1 MAHIDSYPGYNKKK
15 RQWQYAQEV
24 YDGTAFDYYEDGE
37 TVDFNTIEAR
47 KYFPKKTQRESE
59 DAYKE
64 RLKLIDPAVYY
75 GTAIDS
81 MIGILSASEAKAQ
94 RTFSKDGQG
103 LGDPKD
109 PTSKAW
115 NLLNNVDGNGGSYM
129 SLPKK
134 AGTKLATKL
143 CLYGLVEG
151 VVRNA
156 DGEVI
161 GGSTIKIL
169 DPDSVVNK
177 IERNGRLIA
186 CRVIE
191 HRDERYSL
199 DDKPELVKCYT
210 DYTLEGWR
218 RFKTGEGGYEELET
232 GDYKYYAT
240 VERNENDLILPIFK
254 IELMLDRPVG
264 YIWAKKC
271 IAIANAES
279 QLDHAHRN
287 VSFQLFKFVGSN
299 TQYKEGIQSLSNGS
313 NIIRQEPESKNEHDF
328 IAPSSEFFEAA
339 EARIKE
345 RIVRF
350 FHGMF
355 KDYGDAAQD
364 KTATEIRLESQTG
377 IESFLTYLA
386 TALDEFEN
394 NALFRYSQAELPD
407 QPQYWGDARVSR
419 PLDFTP
425 VDVDA
430 IAEKLSNRYITGM
443 NTVPTDSETLASI
456 LAEIFKSDGINAP
469 DQSVLNTL
477 AEQYINSKTQE
488 RDLTKELGL

>member
-1 MAHIDSYPGYNKKK
+1 MAHIDSYPGYPKKK
-15 RQWQYAQEV
+15 RQWQYAQDV
-24 YDGTAFDYYEDGE
+24 YDGTAFDYYEDGK
-37 TVDFNTIEAR
+37 TVYFNSIEAR

-59 DAYKE
+59 EAYKE

-103 LGDPKD
+103 LGDPTD

-129 SLPKK
+129 SLPKN

-169 DPDSVVNK
+169 DPDFVTKK
-177 IERNGRLIA
+177 IEKNGRLIA
-186 CRVIE
+186 CRVLE
-191 HRDERYSL
+191 KRDETASL
-199 DDKPELVKCYT
+199 NDVIELTECYT
-210 DYTLEGWR
+210 DYTLEGWKR
-218 RFKTGEGGYEELET
+218 YEVEGNVLIDE
-232 GDYKYYAT
+232 GDYKYYST
-240 VERNENDLILPIFK
+240 SEKNENDLILPIFK

-287 VSFQLFKFVGSN
+287 VSFQLFKFVGSAEQFEEAIKTLN
-299 TQYKEGIQSLSNGS
+299 NGS
-313 NIIRQEPESKNEHDF
+313 NIIRQEPDSKNEHDF

-339 EARIKE
+339 ETRIKE

-407 QPQYWGDARVSR
+407 QPQFWGDARVTR

-430 IAEKLSNRYITGM
+430 IAEKLSNRYVTGM
-443 NTVPTDSETLASI
+443 NTVPTDSETMASI